1 MSLNP
6 RPNQHDIFNQANI
19 SDSHKRTSLDTPAL
33 DLGNIPTPP
42 PTQNQSLAQ
51 NTQNLPQMPITPPI
65 NTQADSKTP
74 PASAEGDT
82 GGGYPNATPAQKEI
96 FANDV
101 SDEPKPYPT
110 SKMRKLSL
118 NAQVINAIN
127 AKNADEALDF
137 LSTQESNI
145 DWEQVAQA
153 RANGV
158 KSHEILSQ
166 IANTTATNPRAMW
179 INIDTPLSKGELARA
194 KFDYERSQIS
204 DDELKNL
211 KEQTSLNQFKSLN
224 FWLGLDDEKKRQANL
239 TLAKFAE
246 STHSYEDLPQEAK
259 SLLNVQGKDSYTLNV
274 RSIFSGKSEG
284 ELLYEQKQKQAK
296 IYQKIKNKEQ
306 LSDDELDYIDSYGE
320 GAGFGDNAE
329 KQKQWLLKYE
339 AQNII
344 PSYTQSMV
352 FALEN
357 KADYKALFFGS
368 GKGKERDKEKFLQG
382 LEGIA
387 KVSGFDS
394 ASVDEKSGDIF
405 FEKEGFAYQ
414 VNTRFLDNIDNML
427 KANAFSMGGS
437 IAGSI
442 AGAKAVGKNPASL
455 ITGVVGGGALGA
467 FVGGTLDGVL
477 ADLYT
482 NNQINFSENLRH
494 GLHEGIFNIAGDAIV
509 GGVIKGGKVLAKA
522 AKNFTPQGLKDT
534 LTSSAQRAKNLTNK
548 IMEYSIV
555 GQAAKNVF
563 DGNASAVRSFLAQ
576 IPKDERESIKQGI
589 KDFGLELELNPK
601 SNQALNNFI
610 SKHGQSH
617 PHLANT
623 AQKVYD
629 IFTLPA
635 GKELQQELLS
645 SIRADNTG
653 ALLGFLSEAA
663 NSSPALQKS
672 LHSILNQT
680 HARAINHLKSF
691 GLKQNDIAQVFEAY
705 QKGTKE
711 AYAKALD
718 MIQEVFKSEK
728 TQVSR
733 KQYDSLV
740 SELKASA
747 LDEKELNY
755 LKTLESK
762 IYGNGENGSP
772 RSFENLKD
780 ALSLLNEKWG
790 KHAKNMNF
798 TAEKLRRVEKQMR
811 EDIKQ
816 GINAIFD
823 SSSQGASFRELF
835 ESALSDYGNMK
846 GILKAV
852 DKLKLRDTSIAY
864 QKTLDKMLDFLIAGE
879 KGEFSNLEKL
889 TAHLPKEQKIKFE
902 LATLNA
908 LLEKSIFSAKNGQEK
923 VLEVFNSGEFL
934 ARLESI
940 AGEFSTPQAR
950 EYIDFVKEFHN
961 LFKNDYAIS
970 KATLEPALTQ
980 KMGGGIAT
988 TPTGRFEYQRAKLIY
1003 DSIIRLMP
1011 HIPFMS
1017 NFNEKI
1023 SGAAVRYHLKSALRK
1038 SHSVSELKR
1047 TLNAKLASGKFD
1059 SPTSKIIAQML
1070 DGVESSQEQI
1080 IKELNGGSDIGGN
1093 TQNPHT
1099 AQVDSTQLAQADSK
1113 IPSSADGH
1121 ANNPPPSA
1129 EGDKGGGYDFLASQ
1143 AIQEATPKQA
1153 LETLSHTPATQM
1165 PEKITINEFMQSLD
1179 EVGNKAN
1186 FIEHLLSKGDAEQR
1200 IAMLNLVEPTLK
1212 SPDIVA
1218 QVVENGAKK
1227 QKHIKKFSDG
1237 KEFFYLLASKENGS
1251 VLLTGFKTNRL
1262 NTIEKELENADIIQT
1277 FIRQGSKQEPNSRFG
1292 LPNEKIIAQSNT
1304 NVQNTTKNNE
1314 IKQNIFT
1321 LAKQEKQAKE
1331 QEKLAKK
1338 QADSEFI
1345 AQREAQKQARLDKL
1359 LAAQRDSQGS
1369 TTLEARAKIKAE
1381 QMGEDIPYTRLSDT
1395 HIILDDITYP
1405 AEFVMIDKKDL
1416 KPSFEAGG
1424 FQTREVKQ
1432 EGKIAQIRDNF
1443 DPLKIFGKVGEY
1455 DGLPLI
1461 ARNGEIIAGNHRG
1474 EAIKNLSGENLARY
1488 NEYAKKVF
1496 GIDLPQDKII
1506 VRRILDDTEASN
1518 GANLLEQIA
1527 LAARSNKGAESTLG
1541 EQATS
1546 ALGTYKD
1553 KIQKELLDNPAR
1565 RYIESDSVDNQ
1576 MQAVANLLNAPL
1588 KAEEA
1593 NLALLASLSKA
1604 SHNLDIAK
1612 ALDMIEGDDLLKAKI
1627 KNMLIAN
1634 AGGFYNISRSIAT
1647 PKLNEITN
1655 YLVDGIAYLGK
1666 ASKQSG
1672 AENINRSEAYRE
1684 LASKINDRASG
1695 KVRSFTGMETPL
1707 DEFVAQAKADVLGA
1721 SLSKF
1726 ANQDHASQRLYEALR
1741 DMPSILEEKFSTP
1754 SFDFFGNGGNKALKE
1769 VDIYDFLDYMIGR
1782 GQQNEATSQLKDALL
1797 ELKKLESSTPNPPS
1811 PNNTPPNTNNT
1822 PPTNK
1827 LESNTQNNPSSTG
1840 NATPPSKPNPN
1851 TTLTS
1856 STDNAG
1862 QVANN
1867 ADNTITP
1874 PASTDGHANNP
1885 PSSAQA
1891 DNAITPPPTAEG
1903 DTGGG
1908 LFDLPKQAD
1917 FSNIKDKEQLQNIA
1931 QNLTFEK
1938 FAPLPQKVSLDE
1950 FLQESH
1956 TFDNVENFIKHLQTR
1971 QDAKA
1976 REAYLNLIEP
1986 TKQNP
1991 DLIINTGNK
2000 QEFIKAFEYE
2010 RKGKKEIFNI
2020 VATQENG
2027 KIVLSAL
2034 PTKKID
2040 YIKNKIKNADSIEVK
2055 QGAIKDFTTPLENQS
2070 LTHEEIIPSST
2081 TKEAQ
2086 NQTPKSFINFYENLP
2101 SSIKSNADKKDLQVS
2116 YEFLNGFD
2124 FENVKGT
2131 QNAKLA
2137 NKINKLIR
2145 KNPPASI
2152 SSQKTNELYN
2162 LDRYIDFID
2171 NPQVIKSYATD
2182 NLYENLTRA
2191 GFFVPKDSAKQKNF
2205 AKNVLKIPQVFDS
2218 INTKDNALI
2227 RVLKKRAHFDGFYS
2241 DKDTLS
2247 VLYVDE
2253 ARLAKMRNGIEQE
2266 LDLHPLSEFGT
2277 NYAEFYQDG
2286 KGAIAKLI
2294 SEANAAK
2301 EAGQDFSGQVA
2312 GAFSKDIDGAEASI
2326 DLVWGKITN
2335 AQTHEGYGLAH
2346 IIDKHPELDLNLIP
2360 QIIEK
2365 GKIVENAGTKTIIYK
2380 TDSSE
2385 LRVGLS
2391 KGFFGKGDNEWI
2403 ITAYEKAT
2411 PAQNFDQ
2418 VASKVQSGNNLP
2430 TSGDNQIIQKISQ
2443 KFNKDEN
2450 FAKNLYEW
2458 HKDSHPITKEAD
2470 GTPKVFYHAT
2480 NADKKFEIF
2489 DKSKIHSGYGFWFG
2503 DDIKSQAVQEAKTSN
2518 IPIYKVFLKIKKP
2531 FEVLEPINKNNYKE
2545 FEKIFDKNFE
2555 KELKNNEK
2563 IAEFESFVKQELNI
2577 DEVDIGVVNFI
2588 WSVRKD
2594 GKWKDYRGNELNK
2607 ILTPKIEKEA
2617 QKYLDDGIIR
2627 KIYFNYLPRAYAGEA
2642 QEVKQIKQRLINNGY
2657 DGIKYGDEYVVFDSN
2672 QIKAV
2677 GNKGTF
2683 EATNPNIYHSS
2694 STAGGGVLGG
2704 TIAGVERDEEGN
2716 IIGFSPQNFALG
2728 FASGAAGAK
2737 ALSKIAHSKTAQNL
2751 ANKANQNL
2759 ANSKA
2764 ITLSQKSIQKLATN
2778 PRAKAVLDKIKS
2790 KNDIIASQKITK
2802 GQTNMQNPHI
2812 KILRDNLKQAL
2823 SPILNTDI
2831 INKNTGIVAR
2841 LSTNGLN
2848 KISSSMAVKK
2858 SIENGFSRA
2867 EHFAVAS
2874 DLKNLFENATLLK
2887 THDDYKKKPN
2897 IKAIHR
2903 YIAQTKINDKDAQAL
2918 ITLKE
2923 SIQNGHR
2930 IYSMELEEVKPL

>member
-6 RPNQHDIFNQANI
+6 RPNQHDIFKQD
-19 SDSHKRTSLDTPAL
+19 SGLSHKRTSLDAPAL

-42 PTQNQSLAQ
+42 PTPLTQNQNLSQ
-51 NTQNLPQMPITPPI
+51 NTQDLPTPQMPITPPASTQANNAI
-65 NTQADSKTP
+65 TPPPSAQADTTGDNPNTQST
-74 PASAEGDT
+74 
-82 GGGYPNATPAQKEI
+82 QKEI
-96 FANDV
+96 FANDI

-127 AKNADEALDF
+127 ADNADEALDF

-194 KFDYERSQIS
+194 KFDYERGQIS

-246 STHSYEDLPQEAK
+246 SAKSYEDLPQEAK
-259 SLLNVQGKDSYTLNV
+259 SLLNMQGKDSHSLNV

-320 GAGFGDNAE
+320 GAGFGGNAE

-357 KADYKALFFGS
+357 KTDYKALFFGS
-368 GKGKERDKEKFLQG
+368 GKGKESDKEKFLQG
-382 LEGIA
+382 LDGIA

-427 KANAFSMGGS
+427 KANAFSIGGS

-442 AGAKAVGKNPASL
+442 AGAKLGKNPASL
-455 ITGVVGGGALGA
+455 IAGVVGGGALGA

-482 NNQINFSENLRH
+482 NNQINFAENLRH
-494 GLHEGIFNIAGDAIV
+494 GLHEGIFNIAGDALV
-509 GGVIKGGKVLAKA
+509 GGAIKGSKVLAKA

-534 LTSSAQRAKNLTNK
+534 LASSAQRAKNLTNK

-576 IPKDERESIKQGI
+576 IPKEERESIKQGI

-653 ALLGFLSEAA
+653 ALLGFLTEAA

-691 GLKQNDIAQVFEAY
+691 GLRQNDIAQVFEAY

-755 LKTLESK
+755 LKTLELK
-762 IYGNGENGSP
+762 IYGNGENGRP

-798 TAEKLRRVEKQMR
+798 TQEKLRRVERQMR

-823 SSSQGASFRELF
+823 SSAQGASFRELF

-852 DKLKLRDTSIAY
+852 DKLKLRDTNIAY

-879 KGEFSNLEKL
+879 SGDFSNLAKL

-934 ARLESI
+934 VRLESI

-1023 SGAAVRYHLKSALRK
+1023 SGAAVRFHLKSALRK

-1047 TLNAKLASGKFD
+1047 TLNVKLASGKFD

-1080 IKELNGGSDIGGN
+1080 IKELNANTNTNSGGSDIGGN
-1093 TQNPHT
+1093 TGGKVDNAESAGRGTPHPRNESIAQSMPKLHESEQKLLKEINPAELNDEQRGIYEVLSGQKDKIVLQGKDLSDLYTLENGSRTHGARKIMIKHAGVEKT
-1099 AQVDSTQLAQADSK
+1099 GGLSNDELLDMMKPIREGTLNADSFSQHK
-1113 IPSSADGH
+1113 DFIRYAYDLDSNSVRLRLVIEEYNDG
-1121 ANNPPPSA
+1121 
-1129 EGDKGGGYDFLASQ
+1129 KKVFDFYSDRNF
-1143 AIQEATPKQA
+1143 TPKQ
-1153 LETLSHTPATQM
+1153 TQ
-1165 PEKITINEFMQSLD
+1165 
-1179 EVGNKAN
+1179 
-1186 FIEHLLSKGDAEQR
+1186 H
-1200 IAMLNLVEPTLK
+1200 
-1212 SPDIVA
+1212 
-1218 QVVENGAKK
+1218 
-1227 QKHIKKFSDG
+1227 
-1237 KEFFYLLASKENGS
+1237 
-1251 VLLTGFKTNRL
+1251 
-1262 NTIEKELENADIIQT
+1262 
-1277 FIRQGSKQEPNSRFG
+1277 
-1292 LPNEKIIAQSNT
+1292 
-1304 NVQNTTKNNE
+1304 TTKNNE

-1331 QEKLAKK
+1331 QAKLAKK

-1345 AQREAQKQARLDKL
+1345 AQREAQKQARIDKL

-1405 AEFVMIDKKDL
+1405 AEFVMIDKNDL

-1474 EAIKNLSGENLARY
+1474 EAIKNLSGKNLARY
-1488 NEYAKKVF
+1488 DEYAKKVF
-1496 GIDLPQDKII
+1496 GIDLPPNKII
-1506 VRRILDDTEASN
+1506 VRRILDDTESPQ

-1527 LAARSNKGAESTLG
+1527 LAARSNKGAETTLG

-1553 KIQKELLDNPAR
+1553 KIQKELLENPAR

-1655 YLVDGIAYLGK
+1655 YLVDAISYLGK

-1672 AENINRSEAYRE
+1672 SENINRSGAYRE
-1684 LASKINDRASG
+1684 LAQKINDRASG
-1695 KVRSFTGMETPL
+1695 KVQSFSTMQTPL

-1769 VDIYDFLDYMIGR
+1769 VDMYDFLDYMIGR
-1782 GQQNEATSQLKDALL
+1782 GQQNESTSQLKDALL
-1797 ELKKLESSTPNPPS
+1797 ELKKLESSTPPNPPKNTPPN
-1811 PNNTPPNTNNT
+1811 PNNTPP
-1822 PPTNK
+1822 
-1827 LESNTQNNPSSTG
+1827 S
-1840 NATPPSKPNPN
+1840 NPN
-1851 TTLTS
+1851 QSTTPTS
-1856 STDNAG
+1856 ST
-1862 QVANN
+1862 
-1867 ADNTITP
+1867 
-1874 PASTDGHANNP
+1874 
-1885 PSSAQA
+1885 
-1891 DNAITPPPTAEG
+1891 DNAITPPPSAEG
-1903 DTGGG
+1903 DKGGG
-1908 LFDLPKQAD
+1908 FDLASTNKSQAQNPNINTPNKTTLQKDLSTQEIKEAVQKWDLDNPNPNDKLLVSLVQGDELATLSKEFD
-1917 FSNIKDKEQLQNIA
+1917 FKGNYAVAREIDAEHIHHALQRHSNLDIETSRNQIPITKDDIFNYQNIIKTA
-1931 QNLTFEK
+1931 DTREVKGDKIIYKKQVNGHYVVVEEALT
-1938 FAPLPQKVSLDE
+1938 
-1950 FLQESH
+1950 
-1956 TFDNVENFIKHLQTR
+1956 
-1971 QDAKA
+1971 
-1976 REAYLNLIEP
+1976 
-1986 TKQNP
+1986 
-1991 DLIINTGNK
+1991 G
-2000 QEFIKAFEYE
+2000 
-2010 RKGKKEIFNI
+2010 
-2020 VATQENG
+2020 
-2027 KIVLSAL
+2027 
-2034 PTKKID
+2034 
-2040 YIKNKIKNADSIEVK
+2040 KNKINFVTMYKPKGNIMPPSTPAKNSHD
-2055 QGAIKDFTTPLENQS
+2055 
-2070 LTHEEIIPSST
+2070 
-2081 TKEAQ
+2081 
-2086 NQTPKSFINFYENLP
+2086 
-2101 SSIKSNADKKDLQVS
+2101 
-2116 YEFLNGFD
+2116 
-2124 FENVKGT
+2124 
-2131 QNAKLA
+2131 
-2137 NKINKLIR
+2137 
-2145 KNPPASI
+2145 
-2152 SSQKTNELYN
+2152 
-2162 LDRYIDFID
+2162 LDR
-2171 NPQVIKSYATD
+2171 
-2182 NLYENLTRA
+2182 
-2191 GFFVPKDSAKQKNF
+2191 
-2205 AKNVLKIPQVFDS
+2205 
-2218 INTKDNALI
+2218 
-2227 RVLKKRAHFDGFYS
+2227 
-2241 DKDTLS
+2241 TLS
-2247 VLYVDE
+2247 
-2253 ARLAKMRNGIEQE
+2253 G
-2266 LDLHPLSEFGT
+2266 
-2277 NYAEFYQDG
+2277 
-2286 KGAIAKLI
+2286 
-2294 SEANAAK
+2294 
-2301 EAGQDFSGQVA
+2301 
-2312 GAFSKDIDGAEASI
+2312 
-2326 DLVWGKITN
+2326 
-2335 AQTHEGYGLAH
+2335 GY
-2346 IIDKHPELDLNLIP
+2346 N
-2360 QIIEK
+2360 
-2365 GKIVENAGTKTIIYK
+2365 
-2380 TDSSE
+2380 
-2385 LRVGLS
+2385 
-2391 KGFFGKGDNEWI
+2391 NE
-2403 ITAYEKAT
+2403 
-2411 PAQNFDQ
+2411 
-2418 VASKVQSGNNLP
+2418 
-2430 TSGDNQIIQKISQ
+2430 IIQKISQ
-2443 KFNKDEN
+2443 KFNKDEK

-2458 HKDSHPITKEAD
+2458 HKDSHPITKGAD
-2470 GTPKVFYHAT
+2470 GTPKVFYHGSTENFEVFDMSLGADEVGR
-2480 NADKKFEIF
+2480 NAMYFSTSKQIANGYKKYDKNEV
-2489 DKSKIHSGYGFWFG
+2489 Y
-2503 DDIKSQAVQEAKTSN
+2503 E
-2518 IPIYKVFLKIKKP
+2518 VFLDIKKP
-2531 FEVLEPINKNNYKE
+2531 L
-2545 FEKIFDKNFE
+2545 
-2555 KELKNNEK
+2555 
-2563 IAEFESFVKQELNI
+2563 IADFK
-2577 DEVDIGVVNFI
+2577 G
-2588 WSVRKD
+2588 
-2594 GKWKDYRGNELNK
+2594 KDYNSKESYEIIKEINESGAAN
-2607 ILTPKIEKEA
+2607 
-2617 QKYLDDGIIR
+2617 D
-2627 KIYFNYLPRAYAGEA
+2627 
-2642 QEVKQIKQRLINNGY
+2642 Y
-2657 DGIKYGDEYVVFDSN
+2657 DGVIFKNIRDSATKGRGELANTVLVFDSN

-2683 EATNPNIYHSS
+2683 DGTNPNIYH
-2694 STAGGGVLGG
+2694 
-2704 TIAGVERDEEGN
+2704 
-2716 IIGFSPQNFALG
+2716 
-2728 FASGAAGAK
+2728 
-2737 ALSKIAHSKTAQNL
+2737 
-2751 ANKANQNL
+2751 
-2759 ANSKA
+2759 
-2764 ITLSQKSIQKLATN
+2764 
-2778 PRAKAVLDKIKS
+2778 
-2790 KNDIIASQKITK
+2790 
-2802 GQTNMQNPHI
+2802 
-2812 KILRDNLKQAL
+2812 
-2823 SPILNTDI
+2823 
-2831 INKNTGIVAR
+2831 
-2841 LSTNGLN
+2841 
-2848 KISSSMAVKK
+2848 
-2858 SIENGFSRA
+2858 
-2867 EHFAVAS
+2867 
-2874 DLKNLFENATLLK
+2874 
-2887 THDDYKKKPN
+2887 
-2897 IKAIHR
+2897 
-2903 YIAQTKINDKDAQAL
+2903 
-2918 ITLKE
+2918 
-2923 SIQNGHR
+2923 
-2930 IYSMELEEVKPL
+2930 

>member
-6 RPNQHDIFNQANI
+6 RPNQHDIFSQD
-19 SDSHKRTSLDTPAL
+19 SSQSHKRTSLDAPAL

-42 PTQNQSLAQ
+42 PTPLTPPTQNQNLAQ
-51 NTQNLPQMPITPPI
+51 SAQEHTPQIPITPPT
-65 NTQADSKTP
+65 NTQADTTGDNP
-74 PASAEGDT
+74 PPQHT
-82 GGGYPNATPAQKEI
+82 QKEI

-101 SDEPKPYPT
+101 VSDESKPYPT

-127 AKNADEALDF
+127 AENADEALDF

-153 RANGV
+153 RANGI

-166 IANTTATNPRAMW
+166 IASATATNPRAMW

-211 KEQTSLNQFKSLN
+211 KEQTSLNQFKSLK
-224 FWLGLDDEKKRQANL
+224 FWLGLDDEKKRQASL

-246 STHSYEDLPQEAK
+246 SSQSYEDLPQEAK
-259 SLLNVQGKDSYTLNV
+259 SLLNMQGKDSYSLNV

-296 IYQKIKNKEQ
+296 IYQKIKNKEH

-357 KADYKALFFGS
+357 KSDYKALFFGS

-382 LEGIA
+382 LDGIA

-427 KANAFSMGGS
+427 KANAFSIGGS

-442 AGAKAVGKNPASL
+442 AGAKALGKNPASL

-482 NNQINFSENLRH
+482 NNQINFAENLRH
-494 GLHEGIFNIAGDAIV
+494 GLHEGIFNIAGDALV
-509 GGVIKGGKVLAKA
+509 GGAIKGGKVLAKA
-522 AKNFTPQGLKDT
+522 GKNFTPQGLKDT
-534 LTSSAQRAKNLTNK
+534 LASTAQSAKNLTNK

-563 DGNASAVRSFLAQ
+563 DGNVSAVRSFLRQ
-576 IPKDERESIKQGI
+576 IPKEERESIKQGI
-589 KDFGLELELNPK
+589 KDFGLELELNSK

-623 AQKVYD
+623 AQKIYD

-823 SSSQGASFRELF
+823 GSSQGASFRELF

-879 KGEFSNLEKL
+879 KGEFSNLAKL
-889 TAHLPKEQKIKFE
+889 TEHLPKEQKIKFE

-1047 TLNAKLASGKFD
+1047 TLSVKLASGKFD
-1059 SPTSKIIAQML
+1059 SPTSKVIAQML

-1080 IKELNGGSDIGGN
+1080 IKELNANGGSDIGGN
-1093 TQNPHT
+1093 TGGK
-1099 AQVDSTQLAQADSK
+1099 VDNAETL
-1113 IPSSADGH
+1113 
-1121 ANNPPPSA
+1121 ANNGQQPIQTLDNEIISQ
-1129 EGDKGGGYDFLASQ
+1129 KGL
-1143 AIQEATPKQA
+1143 IQEASPKQA

-1165 PEKITINEFMQSLD
+1165 PEKITIDEFMQSLD

-1218 QVVENGAKK
+1218 QIVENGAKK

-1277 FIRQGSKQEPNSRFG
+1277 FIRQGSKQEPSSRFG
-1292 LPNEKIIAQSNT
+1292 LPNERIISQSNT
-1304 NVQNTTKNNE
+1304 NTPNTTKNNQ
-1314 IKQNIFT
+1314 IKQDIFT

-1331 QEKLAKK
+1331 QAELAKK

-1432 EGKIAQIRDNF
+1432 ESKIAQIRDNF
-1443 DPLKIFGKVGEY
+1443 EPLKIFGKVGEY

-1506 VRRILDDTEASN
+1506 VRRILDDTQSPQ
-1518 GANLLEQIA
+1518 GANLLEQMA

-1576 MQAVANLLNAPL
+1576 MQTVANLLNAPL

-1593 NLALLASLSKA
+1593 NLGLLASLSKA
-1604 SHNLDIAK
+1604 SYNLDIAK

-1655 YLVDGIAYLGK
+1655 YLVDAIAYLGK

-1684 LASKINDRASG
+1684 LAQKINDRASG
-1695 KVRSFTGMETPL
+1695 KVRSFDEMETPL

-1769 VDIYDFLDYMIGR
+1769 VDMYDFLDYMIGR

-1797 ELKKLESSTPNPPS
+1797 ELKKLESSAPPNNTPPNPPS
-1811 PNNTPPNTNNT
+1811 PNNTKPSANNPTPSAKSSLDKNAPSKTTLQKDLSAQEIKETVQKWDLDNPNPNDKLLVSLVQGDELATLSKEFDFKGNYALAREIDAEHIHHALQRHSNLDIETSRNQIPITKDDIFNYQNIIKTADTREVKGDKIIYKKQVNGHYVVVEEALTGKNKINFVTMYKPKGNIMPPSTPAKNSHDLDRTLSGGYNKPNSTTPNPKSQITSDDLEALDELKTFFQKQQKESIDDIAQLKATLKKQQEFLRKNISKFMKKRDPKKLQLEAEVRNTRAKLTKAYSEKAYFKAQEKELKSIESTLKEYQTNIDSFSQNPSVKNLTPLHKIKKKLYATLEATQYQVAGSTPDNLNRTLNEALETTLEAISQSRKAIALKKTNKSTPNPVQEFREFITATRNDIDYVLGNFDKDTALKVLDEKLANTTNKNQKRFLSRLKSEVDSISKIPPPNLPNPSNFTPPNTNT
-1822 PPTNK
+1822 HA
-1827 LESNTQNNPSSTG
+1827 G
-1840 NATPPSKPNPN
+1840 NA
-1851 TTLTS
+1851 
-1856 STDNAG
+1856 
-1862 QVANN
+1862 
-1867 ADNTITP
+1867 ITP
-1874 PASTDGHANNP
+1874 PANADGHAQIS

-1891 DNAITPPPTAEG
+1891 VSKTPPPTAQA
-1903 DTGGG
+1903 DKGGE
-1908 LFDLPKQAD
+1908 LFDLPSQTSQAQKA
-1917 FSNIKDKEQLQNIA
+1917 NPTQNQINKDEVLQNL
-1931 QNLTFEK
+1931 QHLPST
-1938 FAPLPQKVSLDE
+1938 PLPKEVSEAE
-1950 FLQESH
+1950 FLEQGLEKVVNKSSFLAHQKTKSDAH
-1956 TFDNVENFIKHLQTR
+1956 TRLK
-1971 QDAKA
+1971 
-1976 REAYLNLIEP
+1976 YLNLIKP
-1986 TKQNP
+1986 TLENKDITLKTLGKNGEDRKAYLKVFEYGNGSDKKLFYTLITEQDDSYLITGYPINKIKEVERVIKNAQSVEYFGRPTEALGTATEKNASSLSEIIPNSTPKTQDPRGLRLKELESSLDYRFENKFRKQAEQELGK
-1991 DLIINTGNK
+1991 DLDIDKIDNALMSKTITSNEHSRITKEINSDYAKWFDTQRAKGNK
-2000 QEFIKAFEYE
+2000 EILEYDKDLAEYRKLHNDFYKEQIEAKNKAENKQAHLQWLDSYKHQMIGKTDEEIIAAEIKKPKSTS
-2010 RKGKKEIFNI
+2010 KGKKEYF
-2020 VATQENG
+2020 TYDES
-2027 KIVLSAL
+2027 KAL
-2034 PTKKID
+2034 L
-2040 YIKNKIKNADSIEVK
+2040 E
-2055 QGAIKDFTTPLENQS
+2055 TTRKRLE
-2070 LTHEEIIPSST
+2070 
-2081 TKEAQ
+2081 KA
-2086 NQTPKSFINFYENLP
+2086 F
-2101 SSIKSNADKKDLQVS
+2101 
-2116 YEFLNGFD
+2116 
-2124 FENVKGT
+2124 
-2131 QNAKLA
+2131 
-2137 NKINKLIR
+2137 
-2145 KNPPASI
+2145 
-2152 SSQKTNELYN
+2152 
-2162 LDRYIDFID
+2162 
-2171 NPQVIKSYATD
+2171 
-2182 NLYENLTRA
+2182 
-2191 GFFVPKDSAKQKNF
+2191 
-2205 AKNVLKIPQVFDS
+2205 
-2218 INTKDNALI
+2218 
-2227 RVLKKRAHFDGFYS
+2227 
-2241 DKDTLS
+2241 
-2247 VLYVDE
+2247 
-2253 ARLAKMRNGIEQE
+2253 
-2266 LDLHPLSEFGT
+2266 DLHPLSEFGT

-2294 SEANAAK
+2294 AEANAAK
-2301 EAGQDFSGQVA
+2301 QAGQDFSGQVA
-2312 GAFSKDIDGAEASI
+2312 GAFSKEIDGAEASI

-2346 IIDKHPELDLNLIP
+2346 IIDKHPELDLSLIP
-2360 QIIEK
+2360 QIIERGKVLDDK
-2365 GKIVENAGTKTIIYK
+2365 GVKTILLKRDNETY
-2380 TDSSE
+2380 
-2385 LRVGLS
+2385 RVGLS
-2391 KGFFGKGDNEWI
+2391 RGFKGRGENLWV
-2403 ITAYEKAT
+2403 ITSY
-2411 PAQNFDQ
+2411 
-2418 VASKVQSGNNLP
+2418 KV
-2430 TSGDNQIIQKISQ
+2430 
-2443 KFNKDEN
+2443 
-2450 FAKNLYEW
+2450 
-2458 HKDSHPITKEAD
+2458 
-2470 GTPKVFYHAT
+2470 
-2480 NADKKFEIF
+2480 
-2489 DKSKIHSGYGFWFG
+2489 DKSPRPDSLPSSEVT
-2503 DDIKSQAVQEAKTSN
+2503 KS
-2518 IPIYKVFLKIKKP
+2518 
-2531 FEVLEPINKNNYKE
+2531 
-2545 FEKIFDKNFE
+2545 
-2555 KELKNNEK
+2555 
-2563 IAEFESFVKQELNI
+2563 
-2577 DEVDIGVVNFI
+2577 
-2588 WSVRKD
+2588 D
-2594 GKWKDYRGNELNK
+2594 GANL
-2607 ILTPKIEKEA
+2607 
-2617 QKYLDDGIIR
+2617 
-2627 KIYFNYLPRAYAGEA
+2627 
-2642 QEVKQIKQRLINNGY
+2642 
-2657 DGIKYGDEYVVFDSN
+2657 
-2672 QIKAV
+2672 
-2677 GNKGTF
+2677 
-2683 EATNPNIYHSS
+2683 HSS
-2694 STAGGGVLGG
+2694 
-2704 TIAGVERDEEGN
+2704 D
-2716 IIGFSPQNFALG
+2716 
-2728 FASGAAGAK
+2728 
-2737 ALSKIAHSKTAQNL
+2737 LS
-2751 ANKANQNL
+2751 
-2759 ANSKA
+2759 
-2764 ITLSQKSIQKLATN
+2764 
-2778 PRAKAVLDKIKS
+2778 
-2790 KNDIIASQKITK
+2790 NDII
-2802 GQTNMQNPHI
+2802 TNP
-2812 KILRDNLKQAL
+2812 
-2823 SPILNTDI
+2823 T
-2831 INKNTGIVAR
+2831 
-2841 LSTNGLN
+2841 
-2848 KISSSMAVKK
+2848 
-2858 SIENGFSRA
+2858 
-2867 EHFAVAS
+2867 
-2874 DLKNLFENATLLK
+2874 
-2887 THDDYKKKPN
+2887 
-2897 IKAIHR
+2897 
-2903 YIAQTKINDKDAQAL
+2903 
-2918 ITLKE
+2918 
-2923 SIQNGHR
+2923 
-2930 IYSMELEEVKPL
+2930 